1 MSSSNPIIA
10 LLAHEKLDGDNYIK
24 WKSNINIVLICE
36 NQKFVLMEECPP
48 EPHATASRNV
58 REKYDSWQLAN
69 NKARCYMLAS
79 MNDVLRTKHENMET
93 AYEIWESLSSMFGRQ
108 SDQSRHEATKAYL
121 TTKMKKGSSVR
132 EHVLNMINLI
142 HEAEIHGAT
151 VDDKTQVSVILESL
165 TPAFLPFT
173 TNYIMNKLEY
183 NLTQLLNELQ
193 TFETISKT
201 RSKEG
206 EANVAHRTTRKRRRK

>member
-1 MSSSNPIIA
+1 
-10 LLAHEKLDGDNYIK
+10 
-24 WKSNINIVLICE
+24 
-36 NQKFVLMEECPP
+36 
-48 EPHATASRNV
+48 
-58 REKYDSWQLAN
+58 
-69 NKARCYMLAS
+69 MLAS

-108 SDQSRHEATKAYL
+108 SDQSHHEATKAYL

-151 VDDKTQVSVILESL
+151 VDEMTQVSIILESL

-183 NLTQLLNELQ
+183 SLTQLLNELQ
-193 TFETISKT
+193 TFETIGKT

-206 EANVAHRTTRKRRRK
+206 EANVA

>member
-1 MSSSNPIIA
+1 
-10 LLAHEKLDGDNYIK
+10 
-24 WKSNINIVLICE
+24 
-36 NQKFVLMEECPP
+36 
-48 EPHATASRNV
+48 
-58 REKYDSWQLAN
+58 
-69 NKARCYMLAS
+69 MLAC
-79 MNDVLRTKHENMET
+79 MNNILRTKHENMEI
-93 AYEIWESLSSMFGRQ
+93 AYEIWESLNFMFGRQ

-121 TTKMKKGSSVR
+121 TTKMRKGVSVR

-151 VDDKTQVSVILESL
+151 VDEKTQVSVILESL

-193 TFETISKT
+193 TFETI
-201 RSKEG
+201 
-206 EANVAHRTTRKRRRK
+206 